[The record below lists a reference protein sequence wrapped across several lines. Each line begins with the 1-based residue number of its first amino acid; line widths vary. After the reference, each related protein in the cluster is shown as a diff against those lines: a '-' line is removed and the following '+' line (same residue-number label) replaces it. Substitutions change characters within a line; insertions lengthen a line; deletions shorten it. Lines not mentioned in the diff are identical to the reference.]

1 LTAAGPVPSR
11 RFTVVVTGG
20 VASGKSA
27 VCERLAARG
36 VPVVDADVAARAV
49 VEPGE
54 PALAEI
60 AQAFGPGVIDA
71 GGRLDRRRLRE
82 IVFADRARRSALEA
96 IVHPR
101 VRAWLKAEVDR
112 AVGPYVAVAIPLLVE
127 GGGRGNYPWIDR
139 VLVVDVAPATQVER
153 LMRRDG
159 VDRALADAMLAAQA
173 TREQRLAAAD
183 DVIVNEG
190 DLAQLHAAVDALDAR
205 YRELAGADPAGPP
218 M

>member
-1 LTAAGPVPSR
+1 VASHR
-11 RFTVVVTGG
+11 YTVVVTGG

-27 VCERLAARG
+27 VCERLATRG

-54 PALAEI
+54 PALGEI
-60 AQAFGPGVIDA
+60 VQAFGPEVIDA

-82 IVFADRARRSALEA
+82 IVFTDRARRSELEA

-101 VRAWLKAEVDR
+101 VRAWLKAAVDR

-139 VLVVDVAPATQVER
+139 VLVVDVAPAIQVER
-153 LMRRDG
+153 LMRRDR

-183 DVIVNEG
+183 DVIVNDG
-190 DLAQLHAAVDALDAR
+190 DLAQLHAAVDAIDAR
-205 YRELAGADPAGPP
+205 YRQLAQAPQTAAPL
-218 M
+218 

>member
-1 LTAAGPVPSR
+1 MASHR
-11 RFTVVVTGG
+11 YTVVVTGG

-27 VCERLAARG
+27 VCERLATRG

-54 PALAEI
+54 PALGEI
-60 AQAFGPGVIDA
+60 VQAFGPEVIDA

-82 IVFADRARRSALEA
+82 IVFTDRARRSELEA

-101 VRAWLKAEVDR
+101 VRAWLKAAVDR

-139 VLVVDVAPATQVER
+139 VLVVDVAPAIQVER

-183 DVIVNEG
+183 DVIVNDG
-190 DLAQLHAAVDALDAR
+190 DLAQLHAAVDAIDAR
-205 YRELAGADPAGPP
+205 YRQLAQAPQTAAPL
-218 M
+218 

>member
-1 LTAAGPVPSR
+1 VASHR
-11 RFTVVVTGG
+11 YTVVVTGG

-27 VCERLAARG
+27 VCERLATRG

-54 PALAEI
+54 PALGEI
-60 AQAFGPGVIDA
+60 VQAFGPEVIDA

-82 IVFADRARRSALEA
+82 IVFTDRARRSELEA

-101 VRAWLKAEVDR
+101 VRAWLKAAVDR

-139 VLVVDVAPATQVER
+139 VLVVDVAPAIQVER

-173 TREQRLAAAD
+173 SRERRLAAAD
-183 DVIVNEG
+183 DVIVNDG
-190 DLAQLHAAVDALDAR
+190 DLAQLHAAVDAIDAR
-205 YRELAGADPAGPP
+205 YRQLAQAPQTAAPL
-218 M
+218 

>member
-1 LTAAGPVPSR
+1 MPSHR
-11 RFTVVVTGG
+11 YTVVVTGG

-27 VCERLAARG
+27 VCARLAARG

-49 VEPGE
+49 VEPGQ

-60 AQAFGPGVIDA
+60 AQAFGAGVIDA
-71 GGRLDRRRLRE
+71 DGRLDRRRLRE

-112 AVGPYVAVAIPLLVE
+112 AAGPYVAVAIPLLVE

-139 VLVVDVAPATQVER
+139 VLVVDVASATQIER

-159 VDRALADAMLAAQA
+159 IDRALAEAMLAAQA
-173 TREQRLAAAD
+173 TREERLAAAD

-205 YRELAGADPAGPP
+205 YRQLARADLAEPP
-218 M
+218 L